1 MFGDFFCFF
10 QPVLPWFFLVFL
22 EDIHL
27 EKKLFGFGRDLEVF
41 KKMLE
46 RDWKDFLVDITN
58 RKIFGGSLVLSLLVK
73 MRGRG
78 KLKKRNKRES
88 KARAK

>member
-1 MFGDFFCFF
+1 
-10 QPVLPWFFLVFL
+10 
-22 EDIHL
+22 
-27 EKKLFGFGRDLEVF
+27 
-41 KKMLE
+41 MLE

-78 KLKKRNKRES
+78 KLKKKKQKRVQSES
-88 KARAK
+88 

>member
-1 MFGDFFCFF
+1 
-10 QPVLPWFFLVFL
+10 
-22 EDIHL
+22 
-27 EKKLFGFGRDLEVF
+27 
-41 KKMLE
+41 MLE

-78 KLKKRNKRES
+78 KLKKNKRES
-88 KARAK
+88 KVRAK